1 MLEAQ
6 RIRSV
11 ALDVNP
17 KIGWIPLVLARE
29 IDITVF
35 HAWIQNRT
43 DQDIMTEQIL
53 RVDEVFI
60 AIEK

>member
-6 RIRSV
+6 RIHSV

-17 KIGWIPLVLARE
+17 KIGWIPLVRARE
-29 IDITVF
+29 VDITGS
-35 HAWIQNRT
+35 HAWIQNRA
-43 DQDIMTEQIL
+43 DQGIMAEQIL